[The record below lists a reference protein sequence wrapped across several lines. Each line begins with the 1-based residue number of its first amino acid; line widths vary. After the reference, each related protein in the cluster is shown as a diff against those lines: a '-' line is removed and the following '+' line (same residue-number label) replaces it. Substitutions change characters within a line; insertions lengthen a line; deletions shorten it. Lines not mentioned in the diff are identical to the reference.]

1 MTGPLGKRARDY
13 GAEHGLRKALFRAIC
28 MDSAKTYEC
37 LVTLSVKKIQ
47 PYVCEK
53 RGKSMLSQHRA
64 PAKA

>member
-47 PYVCEK
+47 L
-53 RGKSMLSQHRA
+53 ML
-64 PAKA
+64 